1 MSFGERVEAGLVAL
15 GVSLVV
21 AAVSAMGWLIRRVLT
36 NEQQIKML
44 QREIEGR
51 DALRAEDRAA
61 LGDLRT
67 DVREMR
73 GEVRDLFRR
82 DR

>member
-1 MSFGERVEAGLVAL
+1 MSFSERLEAGLVAI

-21 AAVSAMGWLIRRVLT
+21 AAVSATGWVIRRVLT

-51 DALRAEDRAA
+51 DALRAADRAA
-61 LGDLRT
+61 LGEVRT

-73 GEVRDLFRR
+73 AEVRMLCRR
-82 DR
+82 DG